1 MFGLVGLMP
10 DYSMLVVGANMGVS
24 RMTREH
30 LGISLAIGVPI
41 FFVVT
46 KIDIA
51 PQNVYEATIENLMKI
66 LKSPQAAKTPMLVGP
81 NDDVTVLAKSISSKR
96 MCPIFSISSV
106 TGEGL
111 PKLKEFLS
119 LVTSRVNTS
128 GQFGLST
135 DKVEFFID
143 GNYQVTGV
151 GSVVAGTM
159 VSGTVRPGQMLQLGP
174 DKTGLFRL
182 VQVRTIHHK
191 RVEVEIAETGQ
202 AVCFSI
208 SSKDKKNPLKRT
220 DFRKGMILVDKD
232 ATPQPIFDFE
242 AEVVILHH
250 ATTIKPNYQA
260 VIHCGV
266 IR

>member
-51 PQNVYEATIENLMKI
+51 PQNVYEATIDNLIKI

-81 NDDVTVLAKSISSKR
+81 NDVVTVLAKSISSKR

-128 GQFGLST
+128 G
-135 DKVEFFID
+135 
-143 GNYQVTGV
+143 
-151 GSVVAGTM
+151 
-159 VSGTVRPGQMLQLGP
+159 
-174 DKTGLFRL
+174 
-182 VQVRTIHHK
+182 
-191 RVEVEIAETGQ
+191 
-202 AVCFSI
+202 
-208 SSKDKKNPLKRT
+208 
-220 DFRKGMILVDKD
+220 
-232 ATPQPIFDFE
+232 
-242 AEVVILHH
+242 
-250 ATTIKPNYQA
+250 
-260 VIHCGV
+260 
-266 IR
+266 